1 MPKFWKAEMPKSDFY
16 AVLFISTRSKNLEG
30 YADMDEKTIEKVKE
44 LDGFLGYESIKNGD
58 DGIFISY
65 WANMESIEKWKNDSL
80 HMEAKSLGY
89 AKWYDRLV
97 TQICKV
103 NYSKEFIR

>member
-1 MPKFWKAEMPKSDFY
+1 MAKFWKTEIPTTDFY
-16 AVLFISTRSKNLEG
+16 AVLFLSTRSKNLDG
-30 YADMDEKTIEKVKE
+30 YAEMDEKTIEKVKLYE
-44 LDGFLGYESIKNGD
+44 GFLGYESIKSGD

-65 WANMESIEKWKNDSL
+65 WADMESIERWKKDSL
-80 HMEAKSLGY
+80 HMEAKNFGY

>member
-1 MPKFWKAEMPKSDFY
+1 MGKFWKTEMPTTDFY
-16 AVLFISTRSKNLEG
+16 AVLFLSTRSKNLDG
-30 YADMDEKTIEKVKE
+30 YADMDEKTIEKVKL
-44 LDGFLGYESIKNGD
+44 LDGFLGYESIKNGE

-65 WANMESIEKWKNDSL
+65 WASMESIEKWKNDSL
-80 HMEAKSLGY
+80 HMEAKNMGY

-103 NYSKEFIR
+103 ESSKEFKR